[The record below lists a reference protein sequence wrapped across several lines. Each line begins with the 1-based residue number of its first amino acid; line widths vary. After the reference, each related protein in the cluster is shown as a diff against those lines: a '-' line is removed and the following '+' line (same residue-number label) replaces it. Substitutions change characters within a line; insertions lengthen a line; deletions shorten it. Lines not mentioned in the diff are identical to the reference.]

1 MSSTVIII
9 GGGLSGALAAMQLV
23 QFPNGPQVVLIEKNP
38 ELLGRGVAY
47 HYDFTHQPL
56 NVVAAGMSLFIDRP
70 LDFVEWLQKN
80 HFKYNHLIDEVSPQ
94 AFIPRKIFG
103 DYLLENLVNVQHSAA
118 GRFQIRIDEA
128 ISIIDFGTRKTV
140 VLASGKAIHADHVIL
155 ALGNFPPADI
165 FKQDN
170 PLRNDPRYCA
180 NPWSDKVYSQLE
192 GDEAI
197 LLVGSGLTAVDIVL
211 GLLLRKF
218 KGKVTLLSRRGCF
231 PLPHDLSH
239 PAFQINELA
248 VKPPRQLLL
257 WLRRLIRNNP
267 DVPWPSIL
275 DGLRPHTKKIWLNW
289 TVEEKKYFLQKI
301 RPYWEIARHRI
312 PEKSSSLL
320 NSMASAGQLE
330 LKKGYLV
337 DTAATDGGIAIVYR
351 AGQQEVRQVFD
362 KVVNCTGPESNYRK
376 VRFPIISE
384 LISRGKVTTDT
395 LGLGI
400 LCTPE
405 GKIINAQNEIEAGLW
420 CIGPMRKAVLL
431 ETTAL
436 REIREQA
443 AELALLIGQQDQ
455 GSKGR

>member
-9 GGGLSGALAAMQLV
+9 GGGLSGALAAMQLA

-56 NVVAAGMSLFIDRP
+56 NVVAAGMSLFADRP

-103 DYLLENLVNVQHSAA
+103 DYLLENLENVQQAA
-118 GRFQIRIDEA
+118 VGRLQIRIDEA
-128 ISIIDFGTRKTV
+128 ISIVEFGTRKTV

-165 FKQDN
+165 FKRDN
-170 PLRNDPRYCA
+170 PLRDDPRYCA

-192 GDEAI
+192 GGEAI

-275 DGLRPHTKKIWLNW
+275 DGLRPHTKKIWFNW

-320 NSMASAGQLE
+320 HSMASAGQLE

-337 DTAATDGGIAIVYR
+337 DAAATDSGIAIVYR
-351 AGQQEVRQVFD
+351 AGQQDVRQVFD

-384 LISRGKVTTDT
+384 LIGRGKVTTDT

-443 AELALLIGQQDQ
+443 AELALLIGQQ
-455 GSKGR
+455 S